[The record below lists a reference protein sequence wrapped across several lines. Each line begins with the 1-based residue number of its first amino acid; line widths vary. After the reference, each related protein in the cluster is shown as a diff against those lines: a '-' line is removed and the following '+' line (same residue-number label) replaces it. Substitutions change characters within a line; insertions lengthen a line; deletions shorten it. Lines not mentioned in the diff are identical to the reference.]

1 MLPYKLIFDIFKV
14 NYIYAGLYVAN
25 WFELLIYPDQ
35 AGCVDRCAAKNVT
48 LNHRILGAFMTE
60 QPKIQV
66 GFLVAAPFSSI

>member
-1 MLPYKLIFDIFKV
+1 MLCKLNFDIFKV
-14 NYIYAGLYVAN
+14 NYIYVAN
-25 WFELLIYPDQ
+25 WFELLIYLDQ